1 MALTKT
7 IPNTNGVLDAIKE
20 LATEYNLNSF
30 DWYRNISVA
39 YDKTKDNQF
48 GVEAWIIVYASPAD
62 PARKLL
68 PRSYKDIFIEV
79 RQVMDR
85 KSS

>member
-68 PRSYKDIFIEV
+68 FRSYKDIFIEV